1 MDKTRKSLAYSV
13 VFKAGARLL
22 QIFEEKDKGFFSIR
36 EKESLDFVSEFDKQ
50 AEKII
55 ISEIHLHFPDDGILS
70 EESPESEG
78 KIKFRWIVD
87 PLDGTHNFLAGF
99 REWGVLLALEKKG
112 EIIYGIC
119 YFPALKEIFVAEKGE
134 GAFLNGEKIKV
145 SNANK
150 FKGQMFCSDGI
161 LRKKPKEILKD
172 IERFCGVGCRLRV
185 YGSSPYSFTRVA
197 MGQAVVATNRLGKS
211 WDIAAPTLLVEEAGG
226 KVTDE
231 KGNPWRLDS
240 ECLIAANG
248 LLHEKSLALLR

>member
-1 MDKTRKSLAYSV
+1 
-13 VFKAGARLL
+13 
-22 QIFEEKDKGFFSIR
+22 
-36 EKESLDFVSEFDKQ
+36 
-50 AEKII
+50 
-55 ISEIHLHFPDDGILS
+55 
-70 EESPESEG
+70 
-78 KIKFRWIVD
+78 
-87 PLDGTHNFLAGF
+87 
-99 REWGVLLALEKKG
+99 
-112 EIIYGIC
+112 
-119 YFPALKEIFVAEKGE
+119 
-134 GAFLNGEKIKV
+134 
-145 SNANK
+145 
-150 FKGQMFCSDGI
+150 MFCSDGI